1 MAKGQDLSSHQRKIV
16 SRYYEH
22 LDTIALNTLGELVG
36 DLYLNESETKQ
47 TRLWKRVETALAKL
61 GPPDS
66 RVQRILER
74 RDVEGLAG
82 LVGELGG
89 RT

>member
-1 MAKGQDLSSHQRKIV
+1 MAKGQDLSAHQRKIV

-22 LDTIALNTLGELVG
+22 RDTIALNTLGELVSE
-36 DLYLNESETKQ
+36 LYLADSEAKQ
-47 TRLWKRVETALAKL
+47 ARLWKRVETALVKL
-61 GPPDS
+61 GPTDS
-66 RVQRILER
+66 RTRLIFEN

-89 RT
+89 RK